1 MTNLDHAVTW
11 ILNRRRK
18 IQRYAWVPS
27 AVFGVLLFVA
37 AYVSE
42 MGHLQ
47 LILEG
52 TRTTGKI
59 VEYKEYRD
67 SHATS
72 RFVPVVEFEA
82 SHGQIRFEDWVG
94 RTRRHGV
101 GDLTSVLYDPTN
113 PSHAMIDRGILN
125 WVPWGPCAALGL
137 LLIVSALKR
146 GRATFRARWTSR

>member
-18 IQRYAWVPS
+18 ILRYAWVPS
-27 AVFGVLLFVA
+27 AAFGVLLFVF
-37 AYVSE
+37 AYLSE

-52 TRTTGKI
+52 TQTTGRI

-72 RFVPVVEFEA
+72 RFVPMVEFEA
-82 SHGQIRFEDWVG
+82 NHQRIRFEDWVG
-94 RTRRHGV
+94 RTRRRGT
-101 GDLTSVLYDPTN
+101 GDPTSVLYDSAN
-113 PSHAMIDRGILN
+113 PSHAMMDRGILN
-125 WVPWGPCAALGL
+125 WLPWGPCAALGL
-137 LLIVSALKR
+137 LLTLSALKR
-146 GRATFRARWTSR
+146 WSATRTRAS